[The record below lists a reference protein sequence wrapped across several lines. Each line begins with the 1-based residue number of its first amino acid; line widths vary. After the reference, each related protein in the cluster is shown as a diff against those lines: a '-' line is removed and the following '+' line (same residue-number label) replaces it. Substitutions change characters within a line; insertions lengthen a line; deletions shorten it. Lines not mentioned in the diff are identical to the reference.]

1 MGDVRCYITA
11 GFYLPLPRT
20 MTLLGFVL
28 PSHSQEDSMA
38 WRHAAYAAALLVMG
52 LLAPDGTAVTAGDDD
67 KGYFAAFQWPAA
79 QTTTYRHRV
88 TFFEALNSGL
98 PLVSRR

>member
-1 MGDVRCYITA
+1 M
-11 GFYLPLPRT
+11 PRHCSSWA
-20 MTLLGFVL
+20 V
-28 PSHSQEDSMA
+28 
-38 WRHAAYAAALLVMG
+38 

-79 QTTTYRHRV
+79 QTTSYRHRV

-98 PLVSRR
+98 LLVSRR